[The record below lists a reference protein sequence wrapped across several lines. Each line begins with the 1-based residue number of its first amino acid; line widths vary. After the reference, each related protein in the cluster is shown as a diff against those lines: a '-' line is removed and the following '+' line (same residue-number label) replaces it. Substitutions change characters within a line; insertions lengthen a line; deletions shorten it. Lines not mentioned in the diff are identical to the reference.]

1 MISDASVQIYSDSV
15 QELALYQEFTLSE
28 ALRYF
33 SRIYGMTDEEI
44 VFRTKFLVDFLDLPD
59 PDRLISQMRSN
70 SILNL
75 VFIYFDF

>member
-1 MISDASVQIYSDSV
+1 ME
-15 QELALYQEFTLSE
+15 ELALYQEFTLNE

-59 PDRLISQMRSN
+59 PDRLISQMRS
-70 SILNL
+70 
-75 VFIYFDF
+75 